1 MESILDERDVKMI
14 PYGRHCI
21 GEDDI
26 QAVVNVLR
34 SDNNI
39 SDGPKS
45 EELESRLAEYV
56 GTKYAVVVSSGTAA
70 LHAACSVAGL
80 KGGDEVITSPNTF
93 VSTAEAIMY
102 CGARPVF
109 ADIDSDTHNISP
121 AQIQQK
127 ITSRTKAVLP
137 VDYAGQ
143 PCDMDGIMRIAKEH
157 GLTVIEDGA
166 EALGSEYKGRKI
178 GTISDMT
185 IFSFHAVKNITTCE
199 GGAIVTN
206 SREYY
211 EKLKR
216 FRAYGIDKNTRTEE
230 NPWLSKQTEFGYN
243 YRLSEIQCA
252 MGITQL
258 AKLDKF
264 IERRT
269 EIAGKYYEGLKNI
282 EQVKLPHIESYNKTN
297 WYMYVIQVNGIA
309 RRYVWETLR
318 SNGIMAGVS
327 FYPVYKNPYYQKNGY
342 GGECC
347 MESEQFYETALSL
360 PCFPKLT
367 NEEVDKVIN
376 TLKRICG

>member
-1 MESILDERDVKMI
+1 MI

-21 GEDDI
+21 EKDDI
-26 QAVVNVLR
+26 EAVVAVLR

-45 EELESRLAEYV
+45 EELEKKLAEYV

-80 KGGDEVITSPNTF
+80 KDGDEVITAPNTF

-109 ADIDSDTHNISP
+109 ADIDKNTHNISP
-121 AQIQQK
+121 AEIRRK
-127 ITSRTKAVLP
+127 ITSGTKAILP

-143 PCDMDGIMRIAKEH
+143 PCDMDEIMKIAKEH
-157 GLTVIEDGA
+157 GLVVIEDGA
-166 EALGSEYKGRKI
+166 EALGSEYKGKKT

-206 SREYY
+206 CREYY

-216 FRAYGIDKNTRTEE
+216 FRAYGIDKNTKTEE
-230 NPWLSKQTEFGYN
+230 NPWLSKQTESGYN

-258 AKLDKF
+258 AKLDRF
-264 IERRT
+264 IERRS
-269 EIAGKYYEGLKNI
+269 EIARKYYEGLKDL
-282 EQVKLPHIESYNKTN
+282 EQIRLPHIESHNKTN
-297 WYMYVIQVNGIA
+297 WYMYVIQVNGIE
-309 RRYVWETLR
+309 RRYVWEKLR
-318 SNGIMAGVS
+318 DNGILAGVS
-327 FYPVYKNPYYQKNGY
+327 FYPVYKNPYYQQNGY
-342 GGECC
+342 DHECC
-347 MESEQFYETALSL
+347 PESERFYETTLSL
-360 PCFPKLT
+360 PCFPKLSD
-367 NEEVDKVIN
+367 EEIDKVIQ
-376 TLKRICG
+376 TLIKICK

>member
-1 MESILDERDVKMI
+1 MI

-21 GEDDI
+21 EEDDI
-26 QAVVNVLR
+26 EAVVSVLR

-70 LHAACSVAGL
+70 LHAACFVAGL
-80 KGGDEVITSPNTF
+80 KTGDEVITSPNTF

-109 ADIDSDTHNISP
+109 ADIDPDTHNISP
-121 AQIQQK
+121 ARIRQK
-127 ITSRTKAVLP
+127 ITSRTKAILP

-143 PCDMDGIMRIAKEH
+143 SCEMDEIMKIAKEH

-166 EALGSEYKGRKI
+166 EALGSEYKGRKT

-216 FRAYGIDKNTRTEE
+216 FRAYGIDKNTKTEE
-230 NPWLSKQTEFGYN
+230 NPWLSRQTEFGYN

-258 AKLDKF
+258 EKLDRF

-269 EIAGKYYEGLKNI
+269 EIAEKYYEGLKDLGQI
-282 EQVKLPHIESYNKTN
+282 KLPHIESCNKMN
-297 WYMYVIQVNGIA
+297 WYMYVIQVKGSE
-309 RRYVWETLR
+309 RRYVWEKLR
-318 SNGIMAGVS
+318 DNGIMAGVS
-327 FYPVYKNPYYQKNGY
+327 FYPVYKNPYYQQNGY
-342 GGECC
+342 GDECC
-347 MESEQFYETALSL
+347 SESETFYETALSL

-367 NEEVDKVIN
+367 DEEIDKVIYILSDIIQN
-376 TLKRICG
+376 TSGE

>member
-1 MESILDERDVKMI
+1 MI

-21 GEDDI
+21 EEDDI
-26 QAVVNVLR
+26 EAVAAVLR

-45 EELESRLAEYV
+45 EELEGRLAEYV

-80 KGGDEVITSPNTF
+80 KDGDEVITSPNTF

-109 ADIDSDTHNISP
+109 ADIDIRTHNIDT
-121 AQIQQK
+121 ADIRRK
-127 ITSRTKAVLP
+127 ITAKTKAILP

-143 PCDMDGIMRIAKEH
+143 PCDLDEIREIAKAND
-157 GLTVIEDGA
+157 LIVIEDGA
-166 EALGSEYKGRKI
+166 EALGSEYKGRKV

-216 FRAYGIDKNTRTEE
+216 FRAYGIDKATKTEE

-258 AKLDKF
+258 AKLDRF
-264 IERRT
+264 IKRRT
-269 EIAGKYYEGLKNI
+269 EIAAKYYEGLKGI
-282 EQVKLPHIESYNKTN
+282 GQIRLPHIEAYNKTN
-297 WYMYVIQVNGIA
+297 WYMYVIQVDA
-309 RRYVWETLR
+309 MERRAVWEKLR
-318 SNGIMAGVS
+318 DNGIMAGVS

-342 GGECC
+342 EDDYCP
-347 MESEQFYETALSL
+347 ESERFYETALSL
-360 PCFPKLT
+360 PCFPKLRD
-367 NEEVDKVIN
+367 EEIDKVIN
-376 TLKRICG
+376 TLVKICR